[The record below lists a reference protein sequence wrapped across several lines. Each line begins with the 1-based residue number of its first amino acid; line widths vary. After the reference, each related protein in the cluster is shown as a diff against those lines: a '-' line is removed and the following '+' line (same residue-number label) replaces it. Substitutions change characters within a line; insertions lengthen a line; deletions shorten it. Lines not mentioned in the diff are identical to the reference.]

1 MILKHPSSKKKLH
14 NMTVEKNKILHS
26 EGKKP
31 ILYDVYYENS
41 AALKP
46 TVIFCHGYKGFKDWG
61 AWDLVAEAFA
71 KAGFFFLKFN
81 FSHNG
86 GTIEQPID
94 FPDLEAFA
102 KNNYS
107 LELDDLERVINFVT
121 SGNPYSEQLD
131 KTNISLIGHSRGG
144 GIVLIKAEENPA
156 VKKVIS
162 LAGVSDFKKR
172 FQEGSEGFKNW
183 KETGRTF
190 VENGR
195 TKQQM
200 PHDWQFYE
208 DFKANEDR
216 LTIERAVRNL
226 KIPQLIIHGSNDN
239 SVAIEEAR
247 KINGWNSGSSFEIL
261 SNADHVFGSSHPW
274 PDSELPKD
282 LQKAVDLMIAF
293 ITQN

>member
-1 MILKHPSSKKKLH
+1 MILKHLLSKKKLH
-14 NMTVEKNKILHS
+14 NMTVETNKILHS
-26 EGKKP
+26 EDKKP
-31 ILYDVYYENS
+31 ILYDVYYEKS
-41 AALKP
+41 PIAKP
-46 TVIFCHGYKGFKDWG
+46 IVVFCHGYKGFKDWG
-61 AWDLVAEAFA
+61 AWDLVAKAFA

-94 FPDLEAFA
+94 FPDLEAFS

-107 LELDDLERVINFVT
+107 LELDDLERVLYFVT

-131 KTNISLIGHSRGG
+131 PTNINLIGHSRGG
-144 GIVLIKAEENPA
+144 GIVLIKAEENPV

-162 LAGVSDFKKR
+162 LAGVSDFKSR
-172 FQEGSEGFKNW
+172 FHEGSEGFKKW

-208 DFKANEDR
+208 DFKANENR

-226 KIPQLIIHGSNDN
+226 KIPQLIIHGSNDS
-239 SVAIEEAR
+239 SVDVEEAR
-247 KINGWNSGSSFEIL
+247 NINGWNSESSFEII
-261 SNADHVFGSSHPW
+261 SNADHVFGSNHPW
-274 PDSELPKD
+274 PHSKLPND
-282 LQKAVDLMIAF
+282 LQKAVDLMMAF
-293 ITQN
+293 ITH